1 MTGRASST
9 FPLGRNFDAV
19 HLLRS
24 YAALG
29 SEQMP
34 SAWDVCTGHPSV
46 ALRGS
51 TWYWSVCEKK
61 GGGGDVPRTG
71 ATV

>member
-1 MTGRASST
+1 MTGGASST
-9 FPLGRNFDAV
+9 FSFGRKFDAV

-24 YAALG
+24 HAALG
-29 SEQMP
+29 SKQMP
-34 SAWDVCTGHPSV
+34 SAWDVHTGHTSV